1 MKKVLITG
9 GSGFLGKNLS
19 KNLSKNYEIYCTARN
34 QKQLQQLKSHIDL
47 ETLPGDVTNYH
58 SINEVIS
65 RVKPEIVIHAA
76 ATKFVG
82 LSERFPNE
90 CIDINILG
98 SQNVLR
104 SSINN
109 GVDYVLGIST
119 DKATSPIENFY
130 GHSKAVMEKLFTLS
144 DGNYSTRFS
153 CVRYGN
159 VTWSTGSVFPIWEE
173 MTKKEKHVVST
184 GPEMSRFFFSID
196 DATKLIEDSIENQ
209 NQIYGKILSIPM
221 KGVQVSKILDV
232 WCSEFNCDWS
242 VGEIRSGDR
251 PLEYL
256 ISDQEKS
263 KTKKIVFNNQE
274 YFLLNPKQDEE
285 FKDLTTHYSSLNAQ
299 QYNEDEI
306 RGLIT
311 NKPNQEFL

>member
-1 MKKVLITG
+1 MKKILITG

-19 KNLSKNYEIYCTARN
+19 KKLSQDFEVFCTSRN
-34 QKQLQQLKSHIDL
+34 QKQLQQLRSNLDI
-47 ETLPGDVTNYH
+47 EILPGDVTNYH

-65 RVKPEIVIHAA
+65 RVKPNIVVHAA

-82 LSERFPNE
+82 LSEKFPNE
-90 CIDINILG
+90 CIDVNIVG

-104 SSINN
+104 SSVNN
-109 GVDYVLGIST
+109 NVDYVLGIST

-144 DGNYSTRFS
+144 DGEYNTRFS

-173 MTKKEKHVVST
+173 MTAKKNHVVST

-196 DATKLIEDSIENQ
+196 DATKLILDSINFQ
-209 NQIYGKILSIPM
+209 KDIYGKILSIPM
-221 KGVQVSKILDV
+221 KGVTVSRILDI

-242 VGEIRSGDR
+242 VGETRSGDR

-256 ISDQEKS
+256 VSDQEKS
-263 KTKKIVFNNQE
+263 KTKKIKFNNQE
-274 YFLLNPKQDEE
+274 YFLLNPKENIE
-285 FKDLTTHYSSLNAQ
+285 LRELSTHYSSLNAE
-299 QYNEDEI
+299 QYDDEEI
-306 RGLIT
+306 RNLIL
-311 NKPNQEFL
+311 NKPYPELL